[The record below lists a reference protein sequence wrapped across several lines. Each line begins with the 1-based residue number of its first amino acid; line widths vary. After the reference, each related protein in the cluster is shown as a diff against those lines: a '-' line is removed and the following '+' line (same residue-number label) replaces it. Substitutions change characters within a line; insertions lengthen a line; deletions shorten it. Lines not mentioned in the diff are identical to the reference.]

1 MFIRPSRFGVR
12 PDMSIRL
19 IPFAASLSLLAGLG
33 AASAQTAL
41 APTGAPQE
49 VDTQAIVDA
58 LFKAGGNQPNV
69 RGSGAKGV
77 CVKGTFTPSAEAPSL
92 SKAPHF
98 AKANAEKPLPMT
110 ARFSM
115 GGSNPKVSDKAK
127 PVTRGFSMRIADP
140 AGDMVFVFISA
151 PVFGTKTPQQL
162 LDFATVRAPGP
173 DGKPDA
179 EKIKAFGAANPETT
193 RQAAWLNARPV
204 PASYAGVDYWDV
216 HAYTLTDAKGTATV
230 AKLKTVAAA
239 GQIGLSDDEVKA
251 KPDAFYADE
260 LKERLAQGPARF
272 DLVAILGEAGDP
284 TNDPTVQWPE
294 ESRKSVKLGTLAITA
309 LEPAATC
316 DGATFDPV
324 VDLPAGVA
332 GPADDPMFAIR
343 SPAYAI
349 SLSRR
354 AN

>member
-1 MFIRPSRFGVR
+1 
-12 PDMSIRL
+12 MSIRL
-19 IPFAASLSLLAGLG
+19 SPPTVASLLLLTGWG
-33 AASAQTAL
+33 PAL
-41 APTGAPQE
+41 AQGGTPDTASRE

-69 RGSGAKGV
+69 RASGAKGV
-77 CVKGTFTPSAEAPSL
+77 CVKGTFTPSAEAPGL
-92 SKAPHF
+92 TKAPHF
-98 AKANAEKPLPMT
+98 TRASPVT

-127 PVTRGFSMRIADP
+127 AVTRGFSMRIADP

-179 EKIKAFGAANPETT
+179 DKIKAFSAANPETT

-204 PASYAGVDYWDV
+204 PASYAGVDYWGV
-216 HAYTLTDAKGTATV
+216 HAYTLTDAKGRATV

-239 GQIGLSDDEVKA
+239 GQLGLSDDEAKA

-260 LKERLAQGPARF
+260 MKERLAQGPARF
-272 DLVAILGEAGDP
+272 DLVAVLGEAGDP
-284 TNDPTVQWPE
+284 TNDPTAQWPE
-294 ESRKSVKLGTLAITA
+294 ESRKTVTLGTLSITA

-316 DGATFDPV
+316 DVATFDPV
-324 VDLPAGVA
+324 ADLPEGVA